1 MCVWFAC
8 NRVDSD
14 ISVKVG
20 DFGLARDIYQTD
32 YYRQSNRI
40 KIPVKWMAPES
51 LHDGISNEKTDVVI
65 QKNNVPHTVVHIHM
79 ELSILILFLYTQ
91 WSYGVTCWE
100 VFSLGRMPYP
110 TILNQDILEHLET
123 GNRLKRPALA
133 SDVM

>member
-65 QKNNVPHTVVHIHM
+65 QKNYVPQYYHTVVHIHM
-79 ELSILILFLYTQ
+79 ELSVLILFL
-91 WSYGVTCWE
+91 
-100 VFSLGRMPYP
+100 
-110 TILNQDILEHLET
+110 
-123 GNRLKRPALA
+123 
-133 SDVM
+133 